1 MGVTAAV
8 VAGLGMAGYSAVE
21 QKKAAKDAAS
31 AQARAEMEARRIA
44 AEKKPMEESA
54 TTLVDTGVFGTDTSS
69 LGLTVEPTEAKK
81 KVTGLGTAGAT
92 TGLGFGA

>member
-1 MGVTAAV
+1 MGSLVDTVMNVVSFGAYGQKEAA
-8 VAGLGMAGYSAVE
+8 
-21 QKKAAKDAAS
+21 KKAADA
-31 AQARAEMEARRIA
+31 QRKAEMEARRIA

-54 TTLVDTGVFGTDTSS
+54 TTLVDTGVFGADTSS

-81 KVTGLGTAGAT
+81 KMTGLGTASAT